1 MAAASISLKYKYG
14 TIVSH
19 DGSSHAALSFI
30 CSLPGNPLITAE
42 MSQSVSQLYSG
53 WFCGLSSQ
61 IIAQGFALRAAPTLG
76 LIPTVTVWEFLILHG
91 DLHFHFVLGPANC
104 VAGPIIPN
112 NADH

>member
-76 LIPTVTVWEFLILHG
+76 LIPTVTVWEFLII
-91 DLHFHFVLGPANC
+91 FTWGPAFLFC
-104 VAGPIIPN
+104 LRPSKLCSWSYYT
-112 NADH
+112 